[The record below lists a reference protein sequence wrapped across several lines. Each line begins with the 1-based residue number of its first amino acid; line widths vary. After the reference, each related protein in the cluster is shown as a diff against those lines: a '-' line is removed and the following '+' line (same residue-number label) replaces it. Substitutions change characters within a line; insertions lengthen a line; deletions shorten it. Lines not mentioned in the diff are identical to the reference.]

1 MSWGTPLVS
10 PIAEI
15 GAALCIP
22 QPELK
27 IRILNNPTFAPP
39 VLNCINGILK
49 SSGFRPVV
57 SDIPQVFRSADILG
71 VLQAIL
77 ILNRLIHDSRFNP
90 NPYA

>member
-39 VLNCINGILK
+39 VLNCINGIL
-49 SSGFRPVV
+49 
-57 SDIPQVFRSADILG
+57 DILG